1 MAISKEKLIQY
12 TLRIAD
18 NALIIGQRLSEWCG
32 HGPILEQDM
41 AITNIALD
49 QIGEARNLFQF
60 ISSIDD
66 KKRNED
72 EWAMKR
78 HDWEYYNCLLVEQ
91 ANGDWADTIV
101 RQFIFD
107 SFNFYFHQ
115 ALAESKEETL
125 AAIGAKSLKEVTYH
139 LRWSSEWMLRIGD
152 GTEESH
158 KRAQRSL
165 DFLWMYSGELLSND
179 DLENELAKAGIG
191 VDLNKIK
198 DSVSNKQKEIIQKA
212 TLTMPEVPNM
222 QRGGKQGRHSEQ
234 FGFILSELQYMQRTY
249 PNMQW

>member
-1 MAISKEKLIQY
+1 MATDKEKLIQY
-12 TLRIAD
+12 SLQIAD
-18 NALIIGQRLSEWCG
+18 NALIVGQRLSEWCG

-60 ISSIDD
+60 ISSIDA
-66 KKRNED
+66 KKRTED
-72 EWAMKR
+72 DWAMMR
-78 HDWEYYNCLLVEQ
+78 REWEYKNCLLVEQ
-91 ANGDWADTIV
+91 PNGNWADTIV

-139 LRWSSEWMLRIGD
+139 LRWSSEWMMRLGD

-158 KRAQRSL
+158 QKAQTAVNK
-165 DFLWMYSGELLSND
+165 LWVYSGELLKPTAVEQELAAEAIAV
-179 DLENELAKAGIG
+179 DLE
-191 VDLNKIK
+191 KIK
-198 DSVSNKQKEIIQKA
+198 ETVTTKQSEIIQQA
-212 TLTMPEVPNM
+212 TLQIPEVPNM
-222 QRGGKQGRHSEQ
+222 QKGGKEGSHSEH
-234 FGFILSELQYMQRTY
+234 FGFILSELQYMQRAY
-249 PNMQW
+249 PNMEW